1 MQGYKTHVQSGILL
15 NANEASQNV
24 DENIKQEILEAIS
37 NLSLNRYPD
46 TTCQEL
52 HSLYADIMNVPSSWI
67 LSGNGSDQMLGFLIQ
82 YYLRE
87 NKTLYT
93 LSPDFSMYDYY
104 VGLNHSK
111 IEKYETNQDG
121 SFDVDAFISNG
132 KDKKVDM
139 ILFSNPNN
147 PTGHAITLCEM
158 KKISEAFK
166 DIPVIF
172 DEAYMEFGK
181 ESAIGLLKT
190 YPMVFVCRTL
200 SKAYG
205 LAGIRC
211 GFMLGQQVEKLRDLF
226 IPYALSSVTQTIA
239 SVVLKH
245 ADAYKDNMAT
255 IISERERMYQEVK
268 EFKKLTIYPSNANF
282 LFGRSEKKD
291 LLLKMFKEKNITIRN
306 YEDASFRITIGTKE
320 ENEIIDC
327 PNCSGKIVMKRS
339 KRGKVFY
346 GCNNY
351 PECKTAYW
359 DKPISDKCPK
369 CNSVL
374 TIKGKKIKCTN
385 CDYEKELD

>member
-1 MQGYKTHVQSGILL
+1 
-15 NANEASQNV
+15 
-24 DENIKQEILEAIS
+24 
-37 NLSLNRYPD
+37 
-46 TTCQEL
+46 
-52 HSLYADIMNVPSSWI
+52 MNVPSSWI

-82 YYLRE
+82 YYLQE
-87 NKTLYT
+87 NKILYT

-158 KKISEAFK
+158 EKISEAFK

-181 ESAIGLLKT
+181 ESAVCLLKE
-190 YPMVFVCRTL
+190 YPNVFVCRTL

-211 GFMLGQQVEKLRDLF
+211 GFMISSQVEKLSALF

-239 SVVLKH
+239 SVVLRH
-245 ADAYKDNMAT
+245 ADEYKDTIAT

-268 EFKKLTIYPSNANF
+268 EFKQLTMYPSNANF

-291 LLLKMFKEKNITIRN
+291 LLLAMFKEKNITIRN

-320 ENEIIDC
+320 ENEMVLD
-327 PNCSGKIVMKRS
+327 VLR
-339 KRGKVFY
+339 RFEY
-346 GCNNY
+346 
-351 PECKTAYW
+351 A
-359 DKPISDKCPK
+359 
-369 CNSVL
+369 NS
-374 TIKGKKIKCTN
+374 
-385 CDYEKELD
+385 